1 MDEDIRFD
9 KWLRVARFVK
19 TRSLAADAVSGGKI
33 EINGDRAK
41 PSRGVRVGDKVDEY
55 CHICIA
61 CARPGRSS
69 AKALLKLDRPPDLNL
84 PSHLSTKRPTCDCAV
99 RQARLVR
106 GACVRNCFLDLA
118 D

>member
-41 PSRGVRVGDKVDEY
+41 PSRGVRVGDKLDDY
-55 CHICIA
+55 CHSCIA

-69 AKALLKLDRPPDLNL
+69 ATALLKLERPSDFNSPSRPSKKDR
-84 PSHLSTKRPTCDCAV
+84 RAI
-99 RQARLVR
+99 ARFTNR
-106 GACVRNCFLDLA
+106 GW
-118 D
+118 